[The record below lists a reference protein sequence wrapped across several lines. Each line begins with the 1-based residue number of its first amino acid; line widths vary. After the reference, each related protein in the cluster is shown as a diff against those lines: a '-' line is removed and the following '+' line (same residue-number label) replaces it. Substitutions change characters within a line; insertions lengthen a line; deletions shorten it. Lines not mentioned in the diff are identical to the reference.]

1 MPTKHID
8 DKTASE
14 LDELY
19 VRCVTL
25 TQQPVKEVEVIR
37 LAIQKGIGNITNN
50 DILSEMSVKG
60 SVWNAMA
67 NSVLNEITARWP
79 EEGIDADNFRQL
91 AAELSPTWNDH
102 PGEKCQNSIRDVL
115 KQTHLLGDT
124 LEDRLFTSFDPLT
137 DGPDLLS
144 KKELEQKNLKFDD
157 LLPSFQGKKISEQ
170 EQKHRDFL
178 MLRALKKQGVNL
190 LPDGTGDFVVEV
202 NTPPTPNA

>member
-102 PGEKCQNSIRDVL
+102 PGEKCRILFVTCSNKHICWVILWRTVYSLHSI
-115 KQTHLLGDT
+115 
-124 LEDRLFTSFDPLT
+124 P
-137 DGPDLLS
+137 
-144 KKELEQKNLKFDD
+144 
-157 LLPSFQGKKISEQ
+157 
-170 EQKHRDFL
+170 
-178 MLRALKKQGVNL
+178 
-190 LPDGTGDFVVEV
+190 
-202 NTPPTPNA
+202 